1 MDRAY
6 KAGFYGVTNLGLGF
20 LDFLQ
25 HVYLD
30 QLRGLKV
37 VKSNFFGRRVIQGPI
52 MNSRIRGVLAS
63 MRCAVILQITNL
75 VALIQCVSNETPQVI
90 IAGNVVIICVAK
102 CPFWHRYYIKKCGVD
117 LELELLRLP

>member
-20 LDFLQ
+20 LNFLQ
-25 HVYLD
+25 PVYLD
-30 QLRGLKV
+30 QLRVLKV

-90 IAGNVVIICVAK
+90 IAGNLFIICVAK
-102 CPFWHRYYIKKCGVD
+102 CPFWHRYYIKKCGFD